1 MTPLSVQGSKI
12 RVMRLFVSLLLWAVL
27 TPLSGQ
33 KMLLLERA
41 NRARTTKI
49 YIGEPLHYRVAGVEN
64 YWYQRTIT
72 DMLPESNMLLLDNFQ
87 VKLGDISELKVRR
100 APLWRITGSTLFAFG
115 ATLTLATTVAALY
128 RDKDTNYGALYA
140 TAAGTLGIGYLLN
153 TKRTLKLGEKHR
165 LRLIEIKFMA
175 PPPGQ

>member
-1 MTPLSVQGSKI
+1 
-12 RVMRLFVSLLLWAVL
+12 MRFFTVLILFWCISPAF
-27 TPLSGQ
+27 GQ

-41 NRARTTKI
+41 NRARTTKM
-49 YIGEPLHYRVAGVEN
+49 YIGEPLHYRIAGDEN

-72 DMLPESNMLLLDNFQ
+72 DMLPESNTLLLDNFP
-87 VKLGDISELKVRR
+87 VKLSEISQIKVRR
-100 APLWRITGSTLFAFG
+100 GPLWRISGGALFAFG

-140 TAAGTLGIGYLLN
+140 TAAGSLGIGYCLN

-165 LRLIEIKFMA
+165 LRLIEIKFQAA
-175 PPPGQ
+175 PTGH